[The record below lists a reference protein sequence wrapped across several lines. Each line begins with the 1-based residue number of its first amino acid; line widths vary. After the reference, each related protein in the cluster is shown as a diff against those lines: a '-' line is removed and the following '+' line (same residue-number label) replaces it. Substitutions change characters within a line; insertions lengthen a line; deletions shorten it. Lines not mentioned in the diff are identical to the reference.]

1 MIENNQMNFSSLI
14 DSEWQGMAQDA
25 LTNSD
30 LSDHPALMRL
40 QTYAMDHT
48 RAELD
53 MGRYSRMH
61 HRHNR

>member
-1 MIENNQMNFSSLI
+1 MRENNHLEFSSLI
-14 DSEWQGMAQDA
+14 DTEWQGMAQDA

-40 QTYAMDHT
+40 QAYAMENT
-48 RAELD
+48 SGELD